1 MPLIVPPTGLAGLL
15 WPEGEAASAR
25 AATKA
30 GSVYCLSH
38 GSICT
43 LEELAETGVE
53 PRWFQTYIYTDR
65 GLTHEMA
72 ERAAAAGYEALIVT
86 IDTQILGNRERDI
99 RNGFVIPP
107 RFSAGEIA
115 NMAFKLGWL
124 FRMRRTIPKITFG
137 NYRRPGDTNDLTT
150 LHERMLTLPDQGMQW
165 DDIAALRAVWK
176 GPLLL
181 KGILQ
186 PADAAE
192 AVANGVDGVFVSN
205 HGGRQLDGVAS
216 AFDALPR
223 VADAVAGRAAVLLDG
238 GIRRGTHIVKA
249 LALGADCCTIGR
261 AQFWGLTVAGEAGV
275 AHVFDI
281 FRRELDLTMG
291 LCGLADIASIGP
303 DVLARPGKAAR
314 ELTAA
319 AAAALSGNGA
329 DDTLSMTAPKSVS
342 TPLPRRAA
350 RRDRNPPATA
360 IGSARDAPS
369 TSDCT
374 GAATRHLMGY
384 VGRTSLQGSARKAR
398 TSASAPLVDAP
409 TAERHREQRVE
420 ITIGGERE
428 PGFLQRLPCR
438 RAGAR
443 EQHAHAVHLRAG
455 GAQRLREGED
465 TAGGGDQ
472 VLDQMDAL
480 TGDAASLD
488 TPCGSVRLGL
498 GPDVDHGESQPVRD
512 EGGEG
517 NACGDA
523 TGDDRG
529 AGLRHGVRQRRRCPG
544 ASLGPRQDQPTVH
557 VERRIEP
564 RGQTERR
571 LGAYQKGAGIE

>member
-1 MPLIVPPTGLAGLL
+1 MASERQPRWKRRAYNIAALREEARRVLPRPVFDFVDGGAGDEHTLRRNVSAFDSVALYPRPIGGTASRDLSTTLFGRRLSMPLIVPPTGLAGLL

-86 IDTQILGNRERDI
+86 IDTQIIGNRERDI

-115 NMAFKLGWL
+115 NMAFKLRWL

-137 NYRRPGDTNDLTT
+137 NYRRPGDANDLTT

-181 KGILQ
+181 KGVLH

-314 ELTAA
+314 ESAMQ
-319 AAAALSGNGA
+319 AAALCQETA
-329 DDTLSMTAPKSVS
+329 PTTPPRTAPKSVS
-342 TPLPRRAA
+342 NPLPRRAA

-369 TSDCT
+369 TSDRT
-374 GAATRHLMGY
+374 GAATSNGLCWADQP
-384 VGRTSLQGSARKAR
+384 SGSARKAR
-398 TSASAPLVDAP
+398 ISPSAPSSMRPLPSATASSVSRSQMVVSVSPASSSACRADALARENSTLTPSTSAPSARSACAKARILPA
-409 TAERHREQRVE
+409 VE
-420 ITIGGERE
+420 IRSSIRWMRSPAT
-428 PGFLQRLPCR
+428 LPPSIRPAVPC
-438 RAGAR
+438 ALASAR
-443 EQHAHAVHLRAG
+443 
-455 GAQRLREGED
+455 
-465 TAGGGDQ
+465 T
-472 VLDQMDAL
+472 
-480 TGDAASLD
+480 
-488 TPCGSVRLGL
+488 
-498 GPDVDHGESQPVRD
+498 
-512 EGGEG
+512 
-517 NACGDA
+517 
-523 TGDDRG
+523 
-529 AGLRHGVRQRRRCPG
+529 
-544 ASLGPRQDQPTVH
+544 
-557 VERRIEP
+557 
-564 RGQTERR
+564 
-571 LGAYQKGAGIE
+571 

>member
-1 MPLIVPPTGLAGLL
+1 MASERQPRWKRRAYNIAALREEARRVLPRPVFDFVDGGAGDEHTLRRNVSAFDSVALYPRPIGGTASRDLSTTLFGRRLSMPLIVPPTGLAGLL

-107 RFSAGEIA
+107 RFSGGEIA
-115 NMAFKLGWL
+115 NMAFKLRWL

-137 NYRRPGDTNDLTT
+137 NYRRPGDANDLTT

-181 KGILQ
+181 KGVLH

-319 AAAALSGNGA
+319 AAATLSGNGA
-329 DDTLSMTAPKSVS
+329 DDTAK
-342 TPLPRRAA
+342 
-350 RRDRNPPATA
+350 D
-360 IGSARDAPS
+360 
-369 TSDCT
+369 
-374 GAATRHLMGY
+374 GA
-384 VGRTSLQGSARKAR
+384 
-398 TSASAPLVDAP
+398 
-409 TAERHREQRVE
+409 EE
-420 ITIGGERE
+420 
-428 PGFLQRLPCR
+428 
-438 RAGAR
+438 
-443 EQHAHAVHLRAG
+443 
-455 GAQRLREGED
+455 
-465 TAGGGDQ
+465 
-472 VLDQMDAL
+472 
-480 TGDAASLD
+480 
-488 TPCGSVRLGL
+488 
-498 GPDVDHGESQPVRD
+498 
-512 EGGEG
+512 
-517 NACGDA
+517 
-523 TGDDRG
+523 
-529 AGLRHGVRQRRRCPG
+529 
-544 ASLGPRQDQPTVH
+544 
-557 VERRIEP
+557 RIESIAETGGP
-564 RGQTERR
+564 AGPEPTRYGDWER
-571 LGAYQKGAGIE
+571 KGRAIDF